1 MTEPDLNLP
10 ATTLEVSPASPAADG
25 PGVARRPSTFV
36 TILAFAIL
44 LTFLTFVALKLQRS
58 QQGSITTKEE
68 VPTVTL
74 TSFDGVTY
82 NTADLKGKVLVI
94 NFWASWCNPCALEAA
109 EMELAWQNYKASG
122 KVLFLG
128 VDYVD
133 TEPEARA
140 YLAKFNI
147 TYPNGPDL
155 GTRISQMFRMTG
167 VPETYI
173 IDQNGK
179 LANKKIGPFDS
190 TKEIINMIDPLLK
203 KQ

>member
-10 ATTLEVSPASPAADG
+10 AANLEASPASPAA
-25 PGVARRPSTFV
+25 VRRPSTFV

-44 LTFLTFVALKLQRS
+44 LIFLTFVALKLQRS
-58 QQGSITTKEE
+58 QLGSITSKED
-68 VPTVTL
+68 VPTLTL

-82 NTADLKGKVLVI
+82 NTADLKGKVIVI

-109 EMELAWQNYKASG
+109 EMEQAWQHYKGSE

-140 YLAKFNI
+140 YLSKFNI

-179 LANKKIGPFDS
+179 LANKKIGPFES
-190 TKEIINMIDPLLK
+190 TVEIINMIDPLLK
-203 KQ
+203 KP

>member
-1 MTEPDLNLP
+1 MTEPDLNMP
-10 ATTLEVSPASPAADG
+10 ATHLEVSPASPAA
-25 PGVARRPSTFV
+25 VRRPSTFV

-44 LTFLTFVALKLQRS
+44 LIFLTFVALKLQRS
-58 QQGSITTKEE
+58 QLGSITSKEE